1 MEQPWRTSSNLLQT
15 RIVSVNTSL
24 AGCKTASS
32 PYIQL
37 YLLFSSLKIV
47 CLKQSMIQ
55 SCNSKRCKHAFIAVR
70 ILHLLQ
76 TINRM
81 KTASPTS
88 IKLYSS
94 SSSLKIVGLQQ
105 SMIKSCNSKLCI
117 HAFIAIQLLLLL
129 QNIHLSTEFSLSW
142 TSQDLADELAGLKTR
157 FISNLFCFL

>member
-1 MEQPWRTSSNLLQT
+1 MKNCVVSLHQT
-15 RIVSVNTSL
+15 IPFV
-24 AGCKTASS
+24 
-32 PYIQL
+32 
-37 YLLFSSLKIV
+37 LFFKIV

-55 SCNSKRCKHAFIAVR
+55 SCNSKRCIHAFIAVR
-70 ILHLLQ
+70 LLLLLQ
-76 TINRM
+76 IINRM
-81 KTASPTS
+81 KLRRLCTS

-142 TSQDLADELAGLKTR
+142 TSQDLADELAGLKPV
-157 FISNLFCFL
+157 S

>member
-1 MEQPWRTSSNLLQT
+1 MKNCVVSLQQT
-15 RIVSVNTSL
+15 
-24 AGCKTASS
+24 
-32 PYIQL
+32 IQFV
-37 YLLFSSLKIV
+37 LFFKIV

-55 SCNSKRCKHAFIAVR
+55 SCNSKRCIHAFIAVR
-70 ILHLLQ
+70 LLHLLQ

-142 TSQDLADELAGLKTR
+142 TSQDLADELAGLKPV
-157 FISNLFCFL
+157 S